1 MVSEHG
7 DDSPLILLANFA
19 SAVTVDLGESEVVRK
34 WSAQAP
40 RKLWLAR
47 PGDVLITPVPLSDAF
62 VRYASDLLG
71 MPDGAI
77 DIVVAPDLPD
87 MGTGEAVGHHGLMD
101 LLRGFARRH
110 PGTRLLPTVLDAP
123 SVALAAA
130 LGIPVSPFACDLV
143 DPGVVR
149 SVIRLN
155 TKSGF
160 RRVAEELGIRIPEG
174 ATCRGD
180 GLPRAVSELLARHE
194 RVVLKADRSAGGHGL
209 RFLSRDDPVTVE
221 PGTGSWV
228 VERFVRHT
236 KEVSVMCAA
245 EPTGPRVLFT
255 GEMRTRDGA
264 FIGYR
269 SPLCDVPDSTHR
281 DLERWG
287 LALGRHLG
295 GHGYQGPYSIDALV
309 AEDGTLYATESN
321 VRRTATTTPHAM
333 VTRLSRSSRSGDA
346 GGGSGGGRGGGP
358 QPAWLIAKRHS
369 SVSHTFPGAL
379 DLLDAAGLGYT
390 PGRGEGIVLY
400 ADRPTAGTGWRYAV
414 IGADPGRTE
423 ELEDGLVATLSLGGT
438 H

>member
-7 DDSPLILLANFA
+7 DDSPLIFLANFA
-19 SAVTVDLGESEVVRK
+19 SAVTVDLGERDVVRR

-40 RKLWLAR
+40 RKMWLSR

-62 VRYASDLLG
+62 VRYASGLLG
-71 MPDGAI
+71 MEHGAV

-87 MGTGEAVGHHGLMD
+87 MGTGEAVGHHGLTD
-101 LLRGFARRH
+101 LLRSLAQRH
-110 PGTRLLPTVLDAP
+110 PGTRLLPTILDAP

-130 LGIPVSPFACDLV
+130 LGVPVSPFARDLIS
-143 DPGVVR
+143 PGVVH
-149 SVIRLN
+149 SVTRLN

-160 RRVAEELGIRIPEG
+160 RRAAEELGIRIPEG
-174 ATCRGD
+174 RACEGSD
-180 GLPRAVSELLARHE
+180 LPRAVSELLACHE
-194 RVVLKADRSAGGHGL
+194 RVVVKADRSAGGHGL
-209 RFLSRDDPVTVE
+209 RFLSHDDPVSVE
-221 PGTGSWV
+221 PQRSSWV

-236 KEVSVMCAA
+236 KEVSVMCLA
-245 EPTGPRVLFT
+245 EPTGPRILFT

-333 VTRLSRSSRSGDA
+333 VTRLS
-346 GGGSGGGRGGGP
+346 GGGHGDGP
-358 QPAWLIAKRHS
+358 QPAWLIAKRDS

-379 DLLDAAGLGYT
+379 KLLDAAGLSYT
-390 PGRGEGIVLY
+390 PGRGEGVVLY
-400 ADRPTAGTGWRYAV
+400 ADRPAAGSEWRYAV
-414 IGADPGRTE
+414 IGSDPRRTE
-423 ELEDGLVATLSLGGT
+423 ELEDSLVTTLRLGGT
-438 H
+438 Y